1 MFFTGGDIDRM
12 TIDRKKVASLEKNT
26 DKEMEM
32 YFTTDVSFSENF
44 YEKYFFSNKVVFS
57 SLKM

>member
-12 TIDRKKVASLEKNT
+12 TIDRKKVASLEKYT

-32 YFTTDVSFSENF
+32 YFTRDLPF
-44 YEKYFFSNKVVFS
+44 
-57 SLKM
+57 